1 MSSKNQKITPEVNPQ
16 ESVFMPSYQQLVEN
30 ALEGIWAVDA
40 DLNTTFVNHRL
51 CDLLGYSSQEI
62 LGRPVSNFLF
72 EKDHADHFQKMIDRR
87 AGKQEI
93 FERRFKHKNNSEVWM
108 LVSAKSVFDEQGKFA
123 GSFANLTDITEK
135 IRRENNLQVL
145 TETQALLSQM
155 EDIDQVF
162 EMVGSKIH
170 QILPEGIVGL
180 TIVDEIKETISISR
194 LFGAGKLYDDLV
206 EKFKIDPTRITYP
219 IKDATPEELDTF
231 QSGTLRK
238 FEGGL
243 YSLLMRKI
251 PKGVCKVA
259 ESILHINEI
268 NIMGFVSEGRHFGGV
283 TLMTKGDISL
293 YKSTIESIVNLAT
306 QVFKRLRSDKK
317 KLLSEDRLQKTMEA
331 IDDGYWDW
339 DIPSNN
345 VVVNDKWYTMLDY
358 QPGEFIANYD
368 SFISLIHPDDRQST
382 ITLLEQTISN
392 VNEAFS
398 TEIRLKTKSGNYKYI
413 LTRGKII
420 SIDIRNKPLRMVGTH
435 TDISDRRRLEQD
447 RLIFFEIQRKL
458 MQAMT
463 LEDLYQVVGEGL
475 TKLLPDGYSVFTRF
489 DETQKVIKVVGF
501 YGLGKTID
509 ELYKKFG
516 LSNSSF
522 DVRIEDIAQQQ
533 LNQWEANALVPYTG
547 GLYELLTR
555 KLPKVVCNAIEK
567 QLSIKE
573 IFVMG
578 CKWNQQ
584 DYGGFVLLT
593 KNGLGMN
600 KELIETLIND
610 TAIAIQRIL
619 VDEKSKEIQNR
630 FRTIFE
636 ESPVGILTVGRGLKI
651 ISANT
656 EFCNFI
662 GYSEEELRGMTF
674 KEFTH
679 PDHLANDLEH
689 VNKLISDEIK
699 TYNTVKRYIHKSG
712 LSVWGRIMLNKIVDP
727 RKKDF
732 YLLAMVTDI
741 SSEMMAEE
749 MIKENQRFLEIVLDT
764 IPNYVFV
771 RDIDGRYRLANKAY
785 SEAMGMTPL
794 DIIGKTDS
802 DLPNRKAIAALVQ
815 QQDQEVIKSQLDWF
829 NPDLE
834 VTFPKAGIKP
844 VQFVKR
850 PLPDTKNQKP
860 ALLGVMT
867 DISMLKQVEKELRE
881 SESRYR
887 TLIQNTPAGIYQTDA
902 QGSLVY
908 LNERI
913 CNLAGLTYDEM
924 TGTGW
929 LKAIHPEDREKVTQ
943 RWHDFIKTGGKWS
956 MEYRLLNQK
965 MEISTWVYDEA
976 VEVVDESGLRIG
988 FIGSKINLTEQ
999 KTTEDRLK
1007 KSEEKYRLLTE
1018 NMKDV
1023 IWTLDTETMQI
1034 TYMSPSIEK
1043 LRGFT
1048 VEEVMAQNIDQK
1060 LFNFDSAE
1068 IKAVIKKQIA
1078 DYLQN
1083 PDAAQKYY
1091 VNEFLQST
1099 KDGHTIWVEIITN
1112 YFLNPETGHVEMK
1125 GVSRDIT
1132 DRKKAELERRSL
1144 FEIMQGLGS
1153 SKDLHEFLKLIH
1165 HQLSLTIDARNIG
1178 IVFYH
1183 KDTGLFEEVYA
1194 VDEYDEPYPPAK
1206 LEKGLTSYIFRT
1218 GKPAIIRKN
1227 DFLELKNRGELK
1239 LVGTM
1244 AAAWMGAP
1252 LKEGDETIGVISVQ
1266 NYTDEYCYT
1275 EHDKDFLT
1283 SVASQVTI
1291 AINRKRSEE
1300 ALKQSEE
1307 KHRLLIENS
1316 HDIIYTINLY
1326 GEITFLSN
1334 AWSLLLGYPISKI
1347 IGQSFSQLIHKDD
1360 RKSYQNFIKN
1370 IVDSNTRQSGVE
1382 YRVKHADGT
1391 WRWHTS
1397 SAVPI
1402 LNESGKCIGIEGTAR
1417 DITEQKFAEAALSES
1432 EERYRA
1438 LVENSPVAVM
1448 LAQKGRFIY
1457 SNQSGLNLFGFQSVD
1472 DIKGKNILQ
1481 FIHDD
1486 SKRQLLQRIV
1496 DIRRNKPNSLMPI
1509 KILRKNGDS
1518 CETESISSLVK
1529 INGVTTTLIF
1539 AQDVSLRKIA
1549 EDKIKRNSEDLAFLK
1564 RLNDSVNR
1572 GDTLEQSIGLLTDE
1586 TKVLFEGNGAAVY
1599 LLDEDRQHLELQNY
1613 QIKGDTLAWV
1623 EKKIGIKI
1631 PKTKIKLSPKSI
1643 YQQIL
1648 SSKKL
1653 HYIEGPEKVMAL
1665 MAEFTDNPAYR
1676 KLIPTI
1682 YKRLGIYSVICIPL
1696 LVQDESVGLLEFS
1709 SHTPFNTDDLGRLE
1723 FISTELGSIIRRKQ
1737 AEESLKV
1744 SEEKFRQI
1752 VERSNDMFIRQ
1763 DFETLRLDYISPKVI
1778 DLLGYSQQ
1786 EMAGL
1791 EISQIDTYIHPDD
1804 LSKFHDFRQVL
1815 LNNWRN
1821 REKNMVIDFRLR
1833 NMQGEYKWFTG
1844 NYSLMVEDNESPR
1857 LIMCTLSD
1865 ITTRKLNEQTLRFR
1879 VKLMQLAPKLSL
1891 NELLVAILDEVE
1903 TITDSQIGFF
1913 HFVDQDETDLSLMAW
1928 STNTTELTNKAIAAG
1943 EKVPDGKKGI
1953 WQECLKQ
1960 RRPLIQNAEAQNKKT
1975 KENHGEHTRVK
1986 RQMIVP
1992 VVRNDKI
1999 VSILGIGNK
2008 PGDYTLSD
2016 LEMVSKLA
2024 DLAWDIVENK
2034 KIESALQESEA
2045 IFSAFMENSPIYV
2058 FFKDKEIRSKQLSRN
2073 YEQLLGK
2080 PLEELL
2086 NKNMDDLFPSDLAK
2100 SMIKDDQKT
2109 LNEGKT
2115 LVVDEELNGRYYTT
2129 IKFPILRDGVPEFL
2143 AGFTIDITDRVIS
2156 ERKLA
2161 ESEEMYRLISSVVSD
2176 YLFSSVIDEHNQL
2189 ELQWVAG
2196 AFEAMTGYSL
2206 AEYKEMGGWRAA
2218 LHPDD
2223 CVIDDE
2229 DLKKIRQNHKV
2240 ISELRTIKKGGSI
2253 VWVRVYS
2260 QPIWDEEKDQLV
2272 GINGAVQDI
2281 TERKKAE
2288 EEIKKSAM
2296 EFEALYD
2303 TARDFSM
2310 HRDPLIILRTIVDR
2324 AAAMFETA
2332 NAFVY
2337 LFDPDENDLVL
2348 KVSRIP
2354 THPIGMRVKLG
2365 EGISGLVA
2373 EKLEPTIVNDYASWS
2388 GQLPI
2393 FESADISAIMCV
2405 PMMYGGQ
2412 LIGVLGVHENQ
2423 PSAMKF
2429 SEEDMH
2435 FLSLFASQAA
2445 GAVYSADLFEKLRQN
2460 ATELEK
2466 RVDDRTRELKSKNK
2480 ELETFT
2486 YTVSHDLKAPLRG
2499 ISGYATLLMEDHAD
2513 ELNEEGKKYLGN
2525 LVSSTER
2532 MSLLIEDLLAYSR
2545 VERREIKKTAVNL
2558 NEMFEKIITEYQA
2571 DINSRNLQFKLE
2583 IGYDELFT
2591 DHEALS
2597 QALRNII
2604 DNAVKFTRGRET
2616 PQIFIRCGKLE
2627 DHCLISIEDNGIGF
2641 DMKYYDKIFE
2651 IFQRLHLAEE
2661 YPGTG
2666 VGLAVVRK
2674 AIERLGGK
2682 IWAVSEPGEGSTFFM
2697 ELPL

>member
-1 MSSKNQKITPEVNPQ
+1 MTSKNPTKTPEVNPQ

-30 ALEGIWAVDA
+30 ALEGIWVVDA
-40 DLNTTFVNHRL
+40 NLHTTYVNHRL
-51 CDLLGYSSQEI
+51 CELLGYTSSEM
-62 LGRPVSNFLF
+62 LGKPISLFLF
-72 EKDHADHFQKMIDRR
+72 EKDLADFSQKMLERHS
-87 AGKQEI
+87 GKQEI
-93 FERRFKHKNNSEVWM
+93 FERRFKHKNNSAVWM
-108 LVSAKSVFDEQGKFA
+108 LVSAKSVFDDQGRFA

-135 IRRENNLQVL
+135 IRRERNLQVF
-145 TETQALLSQM
+145 TETQSLLSQM

-162 EMVGSKIH
+162 ELVGKKIYEV
-170 QILPEGIVGL
+170 IPEGIVGI
-180 TIVDEIKETISISR
+180 TAVDEINEVISIKQ
-194 LFGAGKLYDDLV
+194 LFRAGKLYDDMV
-206 EKFKIDPTRITYP
+206 EKFKIDPTRIKYP
-219 IKDATPEELDTF
+219 IKDAPADELAIF
-231 QSGTLRK
+231 QSGTLLK

-243 YSLLMRKI
+243 YPLLMRKI
-251 PKGVCKVA
+251 PKSVCKIV
-259 ESILHINEI
+259 EKQLQINEI
-268 NIMGFVSEGRHFGGV
+268 AIMGLVSEGRHFGGV
-283 TLMTKGDISL
+283 AVLTKGDISP
-293 YKSTIESIVNLAT
+293 YHSTIESIVNQAT
-306 QVFKRLRSDKK
+306 QVCKRLRSEKTK
-317 KLLSEDRLQKTMEA
+317 QLSEDRLKKTFEA
-331 IDDGYWDW
+331 IEDGYWDW
-339 DIPSNN
+339 DIPSGQI
-345 VVVNDKWYTMLDY
+345 VVNDKWYTMLGY
-358 QPGEFIANYD
+358 KPGEFPATHENYL
-368 SFISLIHPDDRQST
+368 SLLHPDDRKKTMELVDQAT
-382 ITLLEQTISN
+382 RD
-392 VNEAFS
+392 FS
-398 TEIRLKTKSGNYKYI
+398 TTYSAEFRLKMKSGEYKYV
-413 LTRGKII
+413 LSRGKVI
-420 SIDIRNKPLRMVGTH
+420 STNGVEKPVRMVGTH
-435 TDISDRRRLEQD
+435 SDISDRKKYEQD
-447 RLIFFEIQRKL
+447 RLLFYETQRKL
-458 MQAMT
+458 LQAVT
-463 LEDLYQVVGEGL
+463 LEDLYKTVGEGL
-475 TKLLPDGYSVFTRF
+475 TKLLPGGYSVFTRF
-489 DETQKVIKVVGF
+489 DEAQKVIKVVGF
-501 YGLGKTID
+501 YG
-509 ELYKKFG
+509 FG
-516 LSNSSF
+516 VTLDDLFQKYRLSSSSF
-522 DVRIEDIAQQQ
+522 DVRIEDIEQEQ
-533 LNQWEANALVPYTG
+533 LNQWEANALVPYTA
-547 GLYELLTR
+547 GLYGILT
-555 KLPKVVCNAIEK
+555 KKVPKVICKAIEK

-578 CKWNQQ
+578 CQWNQQ

-619 VDEKSKEIQNR
+619 VDERSNEIQNR
-630 FRTIFE
+630 YRSIFE
-636 ESPVGILTVGRGLKI
+636 ESPVGILTVGPDLKM

-662 GYSEEELRGMTF
+662 GYSQNELLGMTF

-679 PDHLANDLEH
+679 PDHLANDLEN
-689 VNKLISDEIK
+689 VKKLVSDEIK

-712 LSVWGRIMLNKIVDP
+712 ISVWGRIMLNKIVNP
-727 RKKDF
+727 RSKDF

-749 MIKENQRFLEIVLDT
+749 LIMENQRFLEIVLDT
-764 IPNYVFV
+764 IPNFVFV
-771 RDIDGRYRLANKAY
+771 RDIDGRYRLANKAFAD
-785 SEAMGMTPL
+785 AMGMTPQEL
-794 DIIGKTDS
+794 IGTADV
-802 DLPNRKAIAALVQ
+802 DLPDRLAIGSRVKL
-815 QQDQEVIKSQLDWF
+815 QDGEVIRSQKEWF
-829 NPDLE
+829 NPDIDIS
-834 VTFPKAGIKP
+834 FPKLGVKT

-850 PLPDTKNQKP
+850 PLPDTKNKKP

-867 DISMLKQVEKELRE
+867 DISMLKQIEKELRA

-887 TLIQNTPAGIYQTDA
+887 TLIQNTPAGVYQTDEH
-902 QGSLVY
+902 GSVVY

-913 CNLAGLTYDEM
+913 CNLAGLSYDEM
-924 TGTGW
+924 TGSGW
-929 LKAIHPEDREKVTQ
+929 LNAIHPDDREQVVQ
-943 RWHDFIKTGGKWS
+943 RWHAFIKSGGKWS
-956 MEYRLLNQK
+956 MEYRILNQK
-965 MEISTWVYDEA
+965 MEVSTWVYDEA
-976 VEVVDESGLRIG
+976 VELLDEAGKRIG
-988 FIGSKINLTEQ
+988 FIGSKVNLSEQ
-999 KTTEDRLK
+999 KTAEDRLK

-1043 LRGFT
+1043 LRGYT
-1048 VEEVMAQNIDQK
+1048 VEEVMSQDIDQK
-1060 LFNFDSAE
+1060 LFNFDTAE
-1068 IKAVIKKQIA
+1068 IKALIKKQITEF
-1078 DYLQN
+1078 LQN

-1091 VNEFLQST
+1091 INEFLQST
-1099 KDGHTIWVEIITN
+1099 KDGNPIWVEIITN

-1132 DRKKAELERRSL
+1132 DRKKAELERQSL

-1153 SKDLHEFLKLIH
+1153 SKDLHEFLVLIH
-1165 HQLSLTIDARNIG
+1165 HQLSLNIDARNIG

-1218 GKPAIIRKN
+1218 GKPAIIRKK
-1227 DFLELKNRGELK
+1227 DFLELKNRGELN

-1266 NYTDEYCYT
+1266 NYKDENCYT

-1291 AINRKRSEE
+1291 AINRKRAEE
-1300 ALKQSEE
+1300 ALQKSEE
-1307 KHRLLIENS
+1307 KHRMLIENS
-1316 HDIIYTINLY
+1316 HDIIYTINLN

-1334 AWSLLLGYPISKI
+1334 AWSLFLGYPTSKI
-1347 IGQSFSQLIHKDD
+1347 VGQSFSQLMHKDD
-1360 RKSYQNFIKN
+1360 RKGYQNFINN
-1370 IVDSNTRQSGVE
+1370 IITSNTRQSGVE
-1382 YRVKHADGT
+1382 YRVKHVDGT

-1402 LNESGKCIGIEGTAR
+1402 LNESGRCIGIEGTAR
-1417 DITEQKFAEAALSES
+1417 DITDQKLAEAALSES

-1438 LVENSPVAVM
+1438 LVEYSPVAVM
-1448 LAQKGRFIY
+1448 LAQRGKFIY
-1457 SNQSGLNLFGFQSVD
+1457 SNQSGLDLFGFQSID

-1481 FIHDD
+1481 FIHND
-1486 SKRQLLQRIV
+1486 SKRQLLQRIL
-1496 DIRRNKPNSLMPI
+1496 DIRRNKPNSMMPI
-1509 KILRKNGDS
+1509 KILRKNGES

-1539 AQDVSLRKIA
+1539 AQDVSSRREAEEKIRKNT
-1549 EDKIKRNSEDLAFLK
+1549 EELTFLK

-1572 GDTLEQSIGLLTDE
+1572 GDSLEQSIGLLTDE
-1586 TKVLFEGNGAAVY
+1586 TKVLFAGNGAAVY
-1599 LLDEDRQHLELQNY
+1599 LLDEDRRHLELQNY
-1613 QIKGDTLAWV
+1613 QIKGDTIAWV

-1631 PKTKIKLSPKSI
+1631 PKTKIKLTPKSI

-1665 MAEFTDNPAYR
+1665 MAEFTDNPAY
-1676 KLIPTI
+1676 KKMIPTI

-1696 LVQDESVGLLEFS
+1696 LVHNESVGLLEFS
-1709 SHTPFNTDDLGRLE
+1709 SNTPFNPESLERLE
-1723 FISTELGSIIRRKQ
+1723 FISSELGSIIRRKQ

-1744 SEEKFRQI
+1744 SEDKFRQI

-1778 DLLGYSQQ
+1778 DLLGYTQQ
-1786 EMAGL
+1786 EMTGL
-1791 EISQIDTYIHPDD
+1791 DVRNIDTYIHPDD
-1804 LSKFHDFRQVL
+1804 LSKFHGFREELV
-1815 LNNWRN
+1815 NYWRN
-1821 REKNMVIDFRLR
+1821 GDKNLVIDFRLQ
-1833 NMQGEYKWFTG
+1833 NKQGEYKWFTG
-1844 NYSLMVEDNESPR
+1844 NYSLVMEDNETPR

-1865 ITTRKLNEQTLRFR
+1865 ITTRKQNEQTLRFR
-1879 VKLMQLAPKLSL
+1879 VNLMQLAPKLSL

-1903 TITDSQIGFF
+1903 TITDSQVGFF
-1913 HFVDQDETDLSLMAW
+1913 HFVDQDETNLSLKAW

-1943 EKVPDGKKGI
+1943 EKIPDGQNGI

-1960 RRPLIQNAEAQNKKT
+1960 RRPLIQNEEVKNKKT
-1975 KENHGEHTRVK
+1975 NQNHGEHTRVK

-2008 PGDYTLSD
+2008 SGDYTLSD

-2073 YEQLLGK
+2073 YEQMLGR
-2080 PLEELL
+2080 PLESLL
-2086 NKNMDDLFPSDLAK
+2086 NKTMDDLFPSDLAK
-2100 SMIKDDQKT
+2100 SMIKDDQRI
-2109 LNEGKT
+2109 LSEGKT
-2115 LVVDEELNGRYYTT
+2115 VVVEEELNGRYYTT

-2176 YLFSSVIDEHNQL
+2176 YLFSSKIDAEDRL

-2196 AFEAMTGYSL
+2196 AFEAMTGYTL

-2223 CVIDDE
+2223 YVIDDQ
-2229 DLKKIRQNHKV
+2229 DLNKLRQNHKV
-2240 ISELRTIKKGGSI
+2240 ISEVRTLKKDGSM

-2260 QPIWDEEKDQLV
+2260 QPIWDEEKDRLV

-2288 EEIKKSAM
+2288 EEIRKSAM

-2310 HRDPLIILRTIVDR
+2310 HRDPLVILRTIVDR
-2324 AAAMFETA
+2324 AATMFGTA

-2354 THPIGMRVKLG
+2354 TQPIGLRVRIG

-2373 EKLEPTIVNDYASWS
+2373 EKLEPMVVNDYASWS

-2393 FESADISAIMCV
+2393 FESATIAAVMCV
-2405 PMMYGGQ
+2405 PMLYGGQ
-2412 LIGVLGVHENQ
+2412 LIGVLGVHEHQ
-2423 PSAMKF
+2423 PSKLTF
-2429 SEEDMH
+2429 NDEDVH

-2466 RVDDRTRELKSKNK
+2466 RVDDRTLELKSKNK

-2499 ISGYATLLMEDHAD
+2499 ISGYATLLMEDHAE
-2513 ELNEEGKKYLGN
+2513 ELNEEGKRYLGN

-2545 VERREIKKTAVNL
+2545 VERREIKKTTVNL
-2558 NEMFEKIITEYQA
+2558 NEMIEKIIAEYQT
-2571 DINSRNLQFKLE
+2571 DVNSRNLQFKLE
-2583 IGYDELFT
+2583 IRYDELFT

-2616 PQIFIRCGKLE
+2616 PQIFISCGKLE
-2627 DHCLISIEDNGIGF
+2627 DHCLISVEDNGIGF

-2651 IFQRLHLAEE
+2651 IFQRLHLSEE